1 MNPLDLSGDSHYT
14 ASHFVKATVGTLSHG
29 SISLGCSTEL
39 DYHHYHYYHQYHCY
53 YYCYNYKKVILIT
66 SMINSSSHSVCF
78 FFMWENIHLWDG
90 YVSKNLGHRA
100 ESRLILRFAIFF
112 SKNFRCSGIF
122 HTSKLSVLKS
132 GETGPLARRWFER
145 EQWIFGSK
153 VSPLCNMARQKSW
166 FSKRKD
172 MFSND
177 MSYIY
182 IYIHFLLGGM
192 ESRSYWNGIYRMKKF
207 GEIKIFAR
215 IRWQVVPSAWFHHS
229 SLKNCP
235 SVFFCESEKMMI
247 ADCPTNQIWFFSAG
261 LSTKH
266 LGRKYLTSKPWCMEL
281 SIPPVPRHVWKL
293 HTETVDLLERCV
305 RKLELFRSVPVVP
318 ALMKG
323 LMFGVLVLT
332 TCYHFQASESQW
344 HQGIAGIP
352 KNHQMPTCVSYSHL
366 ACYTQ
371 EATWHLP

>member
-1 MNPLDLSGDSHYT
+1 MGLPPLPLLPPIPLLLLLLQLQQGDPDHIYDK
-14 ASHFVKATVGTLSHG
+14 FIKPFCLLFFHG
-29 SISLGCSTEL
+29 RKHSSLGW
-39 DYHHYHYYHQYHCY
+39 
-53 YYCYNYKKVILIT
+53 
-66 SMINSSSHSVCF
+66 VC
-78 FFMWENIHLWDG
+78 L
-90 YVSKNLGHRA
+90 KNLGHQA

-112 SKNFRCSGIF
+112 QQKLWVFRNFPHIQTFRVEKRGNGNGGKTLVSQALF
-122 HTSKLSVLKS
+122 FQKL
-132 GETGPLARRWFER
+132 PLARRWLWESNESSARRFHPFATWQGR
-145 EQWIFGSK
+145 RVDFQRGRIFFQWYE
-153 VSPLCNMARQKSW
+153 LCVL
-166 FSKRKD
+166 
-172 MFSND
+172 
-177 MSYIY
+177 YIY
-182 IYIHFLLGGM
+182 IYSFFAGGM

-352 KNHQMPTCVSYSHL
+352 KNHQMPTCVSYFHL

>member
-1 MNPLDLSGDSHYT
+1 MGLPPLPLLPPIPLLLLLLQLQQGDPDHIYDK
-14 ASHFVKATVGTLSHG
+14 FIKPFCL
-29 SISLGCSTEL
+29 L
-39 DYHHYHYYHQYHCY
+39 
-53 YYCYNYKKVILIT
+53 
-66 SMINSSSHSVCF
+66 
-78 FFMWENIHLWDG
+78 FFMGENIHLWDG
-90 YVSKNLGHRA
+90 YVSKNLGHQA

-112 SKNFRCSGIF
+112 QQKLWVFRNFPHIQTFRVEKRGNGNGGKTWVSQALFFLNF
-122 HTSKLSVLKS
+122 HSP
-132 GETGPLARRWFER
+132 GGDFER
-145 EQWIFGSK
+145 AMNLRLEGFT
-153 VSPLCNMARQKSW
+153 PLQHGKAEELI
-166 FSKRKD
+166 SKRKD
-172 MFSND
+172 IFPMIWA
-177 MSYIY
+177 MCMYIY
-182 IYIHFLLGGM
+182 IYSFFAGGM

-293 HTETVDLLERCV
+293 HTETVDLLERCI

-332 TCYHFQASESQW
+332 ICYHFQASESQW

-352 KNHQMPTCVSYSHL
+352 KNHQMPTYVSYFHL